1 MNKQDFFL
9 IEKTGRIM
17 YREKRTDLTSQELIS
32 TASGLYLKACC
43 WGKIFGLN
51 CEFKHRDLCVE
62 LTTELDL
69 PVIKEMK
76 QQRLREMINR
86 LKGNVKVDSVIG
98 RNSTGCNIA
107 AADWSIAATQ
117 QQQGANNLSLNLALG
132 GMVAGGET
140 NLLLNYTNNRQL
152 DLRNQQFIW
161 RYVQNDNPVVR
172 QVSAGRV
179 YTPTVASVLFPIAG
193 VQVSNTPTFNRTAF
207 GTYRLTDI
215 TEPGWKVEL
224 YINHEL
230 IDYQQADASGFYS
243 FNVPIIYGNTSILLR
258 FYGPWGEE
266 YSRQKDITVPFNF
279 LPAKDFEYSVTAGI
293 ELDTF
298 YSRFATARLHYGLT
312 QRLTVGGGI
321 EYLSSLSSGNNI
333 PFVQASY
340 RLPGNMVLSSEYA
353 YQVRSKT
360 SLFWRSKSD
369 MEIELTYLR
378 YQKDQ
383 QAVLYNYL
391 EERKISFSL
400 PVRREDFSLLSKL
413 TVDQIKMP
421 VLQQAGEKGL
431 SLPPMEFTTA
441 EWVCAGSI
449 GSINT
454 NLTTFCNFRKGYKTI
469 AYSNLSQTYRV
480 FDRMLF
486 TPRLQY
492 AYDRNQ
498 ITNAK
503 IELERPIAS
512 HGFVRFTLERDFY
525 SQQFTTGI
533 MLRYDFSFAKT
544 GFSANISGHGSSI
557 SQSAGGSFLFDRA
570 TNYLDANNLGSVG
583 RAQFIIQA
591 FLDLDGNGKK
601 DPGEPKVEGVIPQLN
616 GGVVQ
621 YYKEDTLCRV
631 FSLEPYRKYIVTV
644 NPDGLSSI
652 SWRVK
657 NPSIS
662 VLALPNQFK
671 LVEIPIEVYGEVS
684 GAVKNEKLQGLG
696 RIKVNVY
703 DAASKLVT
711 SILTEGDGYFS
722 YLGLTPGSYTISV
735 DAEQMKRL
743 NLKATPAFT
752 AIKVKRSM
760 EGDVVDGL
768 SFTLTSQDMEA
779 PPDKSVGIHEISEYT
794 PKNSDAHHTKC
805 SLFNF

>member
-1 MNKQDFFL
+1 
-9 IEKTGRIM
+9 M
-17 YREKRTDLTSQELIS
+17 YREKRTDLTSRDLIS
-32 TASGLYLKACC
+32 TTSGLYLKACY
-43 WGKIFGLN
+43 WGEIFGLN
-51 CEFKHRDLCVE
+51 CEFKLRDLYVE
-62 LTTELDL
+62 LTTKLDL
-69 PVIKEMK
+69 SVIKEMK

-86 LKGNVKVDSVIG
+86 LKGNVKVDSIIG
-98 RNSTGCNIA
+98 RNATGCNIT
-107 AADWSIAATQ
+107 AADWSVTAMQ
-117 QQQGANNLSLNLALG
+117 QQQGDNNLSLNLALG
-132 GMVAGGET
+132 GMVASGET
-140 NLLLNYTNNRQL
+140 NLLLNYTNNRQF

-179 YTPTVASVLFPIAG
+179 YTPTIASVLFPVTGI
-193 VQVSNTPTFNRTAF
+193 QVSNTPTFNRTAF

-224 YINHEL
+224 YINREL

-298 YSRFATARLHYGLT
+298 YSRFASARFHYGLT

-321 EYLSSLSSGNNI
+321 EYLSSLPSGNNI

-340 RLPGNMVLSSEYA
+340 RLPGNFVLSSEYA

-369 MEIELTYLR
+369 MEIELMYLR
-378 YQKDQ
+378 YQENQ

-391 EERKISFSL
+391 EERKLTFSL

-413 TVDQIKMP
+413 TVDRIKMP
-421 VLQQAGEKGL
+421 VPQQTGEKIL
-431 SLPPMEFTTA
+431 SLPPLEYTTA
-441 EWVCAGSI
+441 EWVCVGSS
-449 GSINT
+449 GSVNA
-454 NLTTFCNFRKGYKTI
+454 NLTTFCSFRKGYKTV

-480 FDRMLF
+480 FDKMFF

-503 IELERPIAS
+503 IELERPIAN

-525 SQQFTTGI
+525 GKQFTTGI

-544 GFSANISGHGSSI
+544 GFSANISAHRSSV

-583 RAQFIIQA
+583 RAQFIVQA

-601 DPGEPKVEGVIPQLN
+601 DPEEPRIEGVIPQLN
-616 GGVVQ
+616 GGIVQ

-631 FSLEPYRKYIVTV
+631 FNLEPYRKYIITV
-644 NPDGLSSI
+644 NPDGLNSI
-652 SWRVK
+652 SWRIK
-657 NPSIS
+657 NPTIS
-662 VLALPNQFK
+662 VQALPNQFK
-671 LVEIPIEVYGEVS
+671 LIEIPIEVYGEVS
-684 GAVKNEKLQGLG
+684 GSVMNEKRQGLS

-703 DAASKLVT
+703 NAASKLVK

-722 YLGLTPGSYTISV
+722 YLGLTPGSYTVSV

-743 NLKATPAFT
+743 SLKATPAVI
-752 AIKVKRSM
+752 AIKVKRSI

-768 SFTLTSQDMEA
+768 SFLLTSPDMEA
-779 PPDKSVGIHEISEYT
+779 PPDKSG
-794 PKNSDAHHTKC
+794 KNP
-805 SLFNF
+805 